1 MINLEDHKVFVES
14 HQMEMVPYTVALQA
28 LTNLS
33 AELNSD
39 KYLQELNLAM
49 QDLRNSL
56 NSIKI
61 ND

>member
-49 QDLRNSL
+49 QDLRSSL
-56 NSIKI
+56 NNIKI